1 MVGGRKVYFY
11 KEKPVASS
19 VFVYQ
24 VYRVIALRYIVGYI
38 VKFENFQMLTE
49 FEIEPI

>member
-1 MVGGRKVYFY
+1 MYFY
-11 KEKPVASS
+11 KEKSVASS
-19 VFVYQ
+19 VYQ

-38 VKFENFQMLTE
+38 VKFKNFQMLTE